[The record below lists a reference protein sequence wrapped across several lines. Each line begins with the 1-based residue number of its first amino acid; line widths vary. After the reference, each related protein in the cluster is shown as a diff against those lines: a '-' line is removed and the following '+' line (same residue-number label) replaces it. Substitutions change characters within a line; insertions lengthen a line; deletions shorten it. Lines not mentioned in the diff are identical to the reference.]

1 MFQSGDKMTRQE
13 SSVLF
18 LPFTFDPASSIPL
31 YRQLYDELRAAILR
45 GQLTAGT
52 QLPSTRAL
60 AHHLGISRT
69 TVVIAFDQLFGEG
82 YVEGKKGSGTYVA
95 SILPEE
101 LLHKSSSTLAV
112 PVLQKLVEGRGLS
125 QRGKILATTDV
136 ATVHYYSESLA
147 FRPGIPDLN
156 FFPFDIWARL
166 EAQHWRHPPRE
177 LLGYSHPAGYKPLR
191 VEIANYLRTAR
202 GVQCSAEQVIVVSGS
217 QQAIDLAARLLLDP
231 QDAAWIEDPG
241 YPGARSALLAAG
253 ARLIPV
259 QVDGEGLNVA
269 MGIARCPDARM
280 VYITPSYQFPL
291 GTTMSLTRRLQLL
304 QWAERTRAWILED
317 DYDSEFRYA
326 GRPLSSLQG
335 LDTGGRVIYIGTFSK
350 VLFPGL
356 RLGYLVVPPHLVDAF
371 TAARAVVD
379 RHSPMLDQI
388 VLTDFMVQGH
398 FARHIRSM
406 RKLYAERQAH
416 LVDEATRELAGL
428 LTLRPADAGMHLI
441 GILNNERS
449 DQIVS
454 QQAARQHLITPPMSA
469 YNIASP
475 HPNALLLG
483 YTAVTR
489 QEISDGV
496 KRLVGVLKEM

>member
-1 MFQSGDKMTRQE
+1 MVRQQ

-18 LPFTFDPASSIPL
+18 LPFALDPTSSIPL
-31 YRQLYDELRAAILR
+31 YRQLYDELRAAILS
-45 GQLTAGT
+45 GKLAAGT

-60 AHHLGISRT
+60 ANHLGISRT
-69 TVVIAFDQLFGEG
+69 TVVIAFNQLLSEG

-95 SILPEE
+95 SVLPEE
-101 LLHKSSSTLAV
+101 LLPRSTSISAIPALKA
-112 PVLQKLVEGRGLS
+112 QIEGSGLS
-125 QRGKILATTDV
+125 QRGRMLATTDV
-136 ATVHYYSESLA
+136 ATVHYYSKSLA

-177 LLGYSHPAGYKPLR
+177 LLGYSHPAGYYPLR
-191 VEIANYLRTAR
+191 VEIASYLRTAR
-202 GVQCSAEQVIVVSGS
+202 GVQCTADQIIVVSGS

-253 ARLIPV
+253 AHLVPV
-259 QVDGEGLNVA
+259 QVDAEGLNVA
-269 MGIARCPDARM
+269 SGIASCPDARM

-304 QWAERTRAWILED
+304 QWAQRMGAWILED

-335 LDTGGRVIYIGTFSK
+335 LDTTGQVIYIGTFSK

-371 TAARAVVD
+371 TAARAVAD

-388 VLTDFMVQGH
+388 VLTDFMAQGH

-406 RKLYAERQAH
+406 RRLYAERQAH
-416 LVDEATRELAGL
+416 LVEEVTRELTGL
-428 LTLRPADAGMHLI
+428 LTMHAADAGMHLI
-441 GILNNERS
+441 GILNNGTS
-449 DQIVS
+449 DEIIS
-454 QQAARQHLITPPMSA
+454 QQAAKQHLIIPPMST
-469 YNIASP
+469 YNIASS
-475 HPNALLLG
+475 HPNAILLG
-483 YTAVTR
+483 YTAVTK

-496 KRLVGVLKEM
+496 RRLVDILS

>member
-1 MFQSGDKMTRQE
+1 MSRQQ

-18 LPFTFDPASSIPL
+18 LPFTFDPTSSIPL
-31 YRQLYDELRAAILR
+31 YRQLYDELRSAILR
-45 GQLTAGT
+45 GQLAAGT

-60 AHHLGISRT
+60 AKHLGISRT

-95 SILPEE
+95 SVLPEE
-101 LLHKSSSTLAV
+101 LLHKAASTPAV
-112 PVLQKLVEGRGLS
+112 PELKTQTEDDGLS

-136 ATVHYYSESLA
+136 ATVHYYSEALA

-156 FFPFDIWARL
+156 AFPFDTWARL
-166 EAQHWRHPPRE
+166 ETLHWRHPPRE
-177 LLGYSHPAGYKPLR
+177 LLGYSHPAGYYPLR
-191 VEIANYLRTAR
+191 VEIANYVRTAR
-202 GVQCSAEQVIVVSGS
+202 GVQCTADQVIVVSGS

-231 QDAAWIEDPG
+231 DDAAWIEDPG

-259 QVDGEGLNVA
+259 QVDAEGLNVTS
-269 MGIARCPDARM
+269 GIARCPDARM

-304 QWAERTRAWILED
+304 QWAQRTRAWILED

-335 LDTGGRVIYIGTFSK
+335 LDTTERVIYIGTFSK

-356 RLGYLVVPPHLVDAF
+356 RLGYLIVPSHLVDAF
-371 TAARAVVD
+371 TAARAVAD

-388 VLTDFMVQGH
+388 VLTDFMAHGH

-406 RKLYAERQAH
+406 RRLYAERQAH
-416 LVDEATRELAGL
+416 LVAEATRELAGL
-428 LTLRPADAGMHLI
+428 LTIQPADAGMHLI
-441 GILNNERS
+441 GILNDGLNDEA
-449 DQIVS
+449 VS
-454 QQAARQHLITPPMSA
+454 QQAAKQHLITPSMTA

-496 KRLVGVLKEM
+496 RRLAGILSQ

>member
-1 MFQSGDKMTRQE
+1 MARQQ

-18 LPFTFDPASSIPL
+18 LPFALDQTSSIPL
-31 YRQLYDELRAAILR
+31 YWQLYDELRGAILR
-45 GQLTAGT
+45 GQLAAGT

-60 AHHLGISRT
+60 ANRLGISRT
-69 TVVIAFDQLFGEG
+69 TVVIAFDQLLSEG

-95 SILPEE
+95 SVLPEE
-101 LLHKSSSTLAV
+101 LLSRSTSIPAISAVKS
-112 PVLQKLVEGRGLS
+112 QVEGSGLS
-125 QRGKILATTDV
+125 QRGKMLATTDV
-136 ATVHYYSESLA
+136 ATVHYYSEALA

-166 EAQHWRHPPRE
+166 EALHWRHPPRE
-177 LLGYSHPAGYKPLR
+177 LLGYSHPAGYYPLR
-191 VEIANYLRTAR
+191 MEIASYLRTAR
-202 GVQCSAEQVIVVSGS
+202 GVQCVADQVIVVSGS

-259 QVDGEGLNVA
+259 QVDGEGLNVTY
-269 MGIARCPDARM
+269 GIARCPDARI

-304 QWAERTRAWILED
+304 QWAQHTGAWILED

-335 LDTGGRVIYIGTFSK
+335 LDTTGQVIYIGTFSK

-356 RLGYLVVPPHLVDAF
+356 RLGYLVVPPHLEDAF
-371 TAARAVVD
+371 TAARAVAD

-388 VLTDFMVQGH
+388 VLTDFMAQGH
-398 FARHIRSM
+398 FARHIHAM
-406 RKLYAERQAH
+406 RKLYAERQAY

-441 GILNNERS
+441 GLLNNGER
-449 DQIVS
+449 DELVAQH
-454 QQAARQHLITPPMSA
+454 AAKHHLITPPMSA

-475 HPNALLLG
+475 HPNAILLG

-496 KRLVGVLKEM
+496 RRLARVLEM